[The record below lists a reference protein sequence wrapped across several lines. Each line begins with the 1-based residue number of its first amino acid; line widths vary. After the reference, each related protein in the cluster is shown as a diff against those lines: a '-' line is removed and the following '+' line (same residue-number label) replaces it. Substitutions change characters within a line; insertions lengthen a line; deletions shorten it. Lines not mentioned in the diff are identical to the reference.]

1 MKSSTRTSASAAR
14 RPTAGA
20 RSRPYHHGDLRT
32 ALLEAAARMAAETG
46 PASVTLR
53 EVARRAGVSQ
63 AAPYHH
69 FADKAALLAAVAE
82 EGFRRFDVHQ
92 AEALTKAPEDPVEQL
107 ADLGVSYLQF
117 ALTSPHY
124 FQVMFRPSLVTC
136 TRSPEFDTLAG
147 RSFERLMTTTTA
159 ARRASGQ
166 VDADPYPA
174 ALAMWAM
181 PHGLAGLYLEHSAGP
196 RTSPVLLESIVRA
209 ASRALAAAPLG
220 DLRASG
226 QVDTPAS
233 AGRSPRAS
241 RCRTAGSPPT
251 SRSGRRP
258 GAG

>member
-1 MKSSTRTSASAAR
+1 
-14 RPTAGA
+14 
-20 RSRPYHHGDLRT
+20 
-32 ALLEAAARMAAETG
+32 MAAETG

-92 AEALTKAPEDPVEQL
+92 AEALAHAPSDPVEQL

-117 ALTSPHY
+117 AVTYPHY
-124 FQVMFRPSLVTC
+124 FQVMFRPSLVTG

-147 RSFERLMTTTTA
+147 RSFERLMTTTAA

-181 PHGLAGLYLEHSAGP
+181 PHGLAGLSLEQSAGP

-209 ASRALAAAPLG
+209 ASRALAAAPLE
-220 DLRASG
+220 DLR
-226 QVDTPAS
+226 
-233 AGRSPRAS
+233 PRADARGAS
-241 RCRTAGSPPT
+241 PARRGTA
-251 SRSGRRP
+251 RR
-258 GAG
+258 ARRAAR